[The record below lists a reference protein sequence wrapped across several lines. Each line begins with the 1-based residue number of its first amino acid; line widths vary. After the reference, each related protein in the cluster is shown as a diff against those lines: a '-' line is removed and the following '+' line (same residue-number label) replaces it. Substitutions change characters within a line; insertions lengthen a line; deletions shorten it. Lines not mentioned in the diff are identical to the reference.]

1 MKYLVS
7 LAFLFITTFSSFAQR
22 GRFITN
28 STISGAVGS
37 TTYYGDLSPYRYP
50 FKGLFRSTSF
60 NSSFYY
66 TREVNE
72 RRAHHVGIHFS
83 ELRGSDF
90 KYNQNTKIFFASN
103 YIRGLHFR
111 NRSLQ
116 IDFSEKIY
124 FIENLSTIDRKRNKF
139 LPYLTF
145 GLGLLHNNPS
155 ARESFSDTKGDW
167 VRLRPLNTQG
177 TDKKYAAILPYVPL
191 GLGFNIKINRRMDF
205 MAQGRVNLCFSDMLD
220 DVTQTPYLSSE
231 SFSNPK
237 AYEFHKRIYEPIDA
251 LTGVERTSDAWSNR
265 NFEEPSFRGTNSS
278 IFTKYDLFITTE
290 FGVTYWL
297 DWKIR

>member
-1 MKYLVS
+1 MKYYVS
-7 LAFLFITTFSSFAQR
+7 LVFLFLTSNASFAQR

-28 STISGAVGS
+28 STVSGAVGT

-50 FKGLFRSTSF
+50 LKGLLLSSSF
-60 NSSFYY
+60 NSSLHY

-72 RRAHHVGIHFS
+72 RRAHNVAIHFS

-90 KYNQNTKIFFASN
+90 RYNQNTKIFFASN

-124 FIENLSTIDRKRNKF
+124 LIENQSTIYRKRNKF
-139 LPYLTF
+139 LPYLTL

-177 TDKKYAAILPYVPL
+177 TDKKYPAILAYLPV

-205 MAQGRVNLCFSDMLD
+205 MAQGRVNVCFSDVLD
-220 DVTQTPYLSSE
+220 DVTQTPYLTAE

-251 LTGVERTSDAWSNR
+251 LTGAERTSDEWSNR
-265 NFEEPSFRGTNSS
+265 NFEEPAFRGNNSS